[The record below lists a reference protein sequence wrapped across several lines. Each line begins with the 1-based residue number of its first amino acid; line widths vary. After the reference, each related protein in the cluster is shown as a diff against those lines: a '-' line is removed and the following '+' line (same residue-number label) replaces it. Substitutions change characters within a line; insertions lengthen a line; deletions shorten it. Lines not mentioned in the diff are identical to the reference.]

1 MIAVVAVLS
10 LAGVAAMLWYL
21 INSQTGRQRLRRP
34 HRPVQRMVPPD
45 DDPEFLAEIARR
57 AHPDDN

>member
-1 MIAVVAVLS
+1 VIAVVAVLC

-21 INSQTGRQRLRRP
+21 INSQSGRDRLDRSRR
-34 HRPVQRMVPPD
+34 RTLPPD

-57 AHPDDN
+57 AHPDDD